1 VSQEEWRELSGSN
14 FCERMRKKMLD
25 KKDDDFAQRLTSPP
39 HNHSTSDP
47 EELAGYSAWMLLN
60 WTVLQFSL
68 VLFFLFP
75 FFLVSFFNCLNPD
88 NETGIPLGA
97 LLPAA
102 MAQGAAR
109 HSRSEGVRPR
119 GQGDTPLR
127 AKYERQE
134 Q

>member
-1 VSQEEWRELSGSN
+1 MSNHDRAHIAAPCDNLDFPYSCSTSIAVDGDSMSQFAMEEWRELSGSN

-47 EELAGYSAWMLLN
+47 EELAGYSAWMLQN

-75 FFLVSFFNCLNPD
+75 FFLVSFFKP
-88 NETGIPLGA
+88 
-97 LLPAA
+97 
-102 MAQGAAR
+102 
-109 HSRSEGVRPR
+109 
-119 GQGDTPLR
+119 
-127 AKYERQE
+127 
-134 Q
+134 